1 MSQEN
6 IPDAEVESWL
16 EILGVKSLCQWD
28 LLVFLYRHQTSLVGA
43 DYLARLLGYATESV
57 MAAMDTLES
66 LGLVGRSR
74 VSQGARFYQF
84 MVPSAPPHGEAFTRL
99 LALANHRAGR
109 LRLSKQLRQ
118 NERTP
123 EEGLQAARHSLA
135 EAKRVRQAVGLQSPE
150 CEGRRERWLKAI

>member
-1 MSQEN
+1 MGQEN

-57 MAAMDTLES
+57 IAAMDALES

-74 VSQGARFYQF
+74 VSKGARFYQF
-84 MVPSAPPHGEAFTRL
+84 TVPSSPPHGTVFAQL

-109 LRLSKQLRQ
+109 LRLSKHLRYD
-118 NERTP
+118 ERTP
-123 EEGLQAARHSLA
+123 GEDLQAAWHSLA
-135 EAKRVRQAVGLQSPE
+135 EATRVRQAVGLQSPE
-150 CEGRRERWLKAI
+150 YEGRRERWLKAI